1 MQDSEQYIRICIV
14 RVVQIPWTNAASY
27 KPNLESCSQYK
38 PFGHKSQ
45 TLVHVG
51 HSLDICLELSFMKME
66 VMENTAMLRYV
77 FSINT
82 SAKTVHAY
90 IQNSNILL
98 IHPSTICRLII
109 LTLLRN
115 YNNVNSTSSTSCN
128 FVHHTDFNTLSI
140 VTREWRFQTHTIMNR

>member
-1 MQDSEQYIRICIV
+1 MQDSGQYIRNCIV
-14 RVVQIPWTNAASY
+14 RVVQIPCTNAASY

-82 SAKTVHAY
+82 SAKTIHAY
-90 IQNSNILL
+90 IQKQQYSANTPL
-98 IHPSTICRLII
+98 
-109 LTLLRN
+109 
-115 YNNVNSTSSTSCN
+115 YNMLVDH
-128 FVHHTDFNTLSI
+128 FDI
-140 VTREWRFQTHTIMNR
+140 VKELQ